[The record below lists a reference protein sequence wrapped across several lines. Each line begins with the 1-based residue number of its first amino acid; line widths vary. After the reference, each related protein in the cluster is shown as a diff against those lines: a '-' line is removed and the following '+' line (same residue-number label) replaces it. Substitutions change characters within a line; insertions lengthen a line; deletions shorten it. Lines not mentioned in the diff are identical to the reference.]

1 MSEVLVDMRSITK
14 RFPGITA
21 NYEVNFQVYR
31 GEIHALLGENGA
43 GKSTLMSILSGF
55 YRPDGGEIRIRGEKV
70 NLRSPREALEHGIGM
85 VHQHFRLVEPFSVAE
100 NIVLGT
106 TGRLQFYLNRKEFAD
121 RIVRFAQNYGITID
135 PWAKV
140 WQLSVGEKQRIEILK
155 LLYRGADVLILDEPT
170 AVLTPQNVRELF
182 QTLRQMADNGRSI
195 ILITHKLQEVMEV
208 ADRITVLREGRNVG
222 TVFKKDVDERE
233 LTRMMVERDVL
244 FSTTNRSHDIGPT
257 VLRLEGINVV
267 GDRGI
272 PALKNLSLE
281 VHAGEILG
289 IAGIAGNGQRELAEA
304 ITGLR
309 PVAGGR
315 IIVGGQDL
323 TNQPAYRFI
332 EAGVSSVPE
341 DRLGTGLVPNLD
353 LYDNVIL
360 KDYRK
365 PPIRRGPFLNHRV
378 AGEKASRLVSKFN
391 IQVSDLSYPVRMLSG
406 GNLQRLLLAR
416 EISLQPKLFVASYPV
431 RGLDIGA
438 TEAVYRLL
446 IELSNAGTA
455 ILLMSEDL
463 DELLT
468 LSDRIAVLFRG
479 EIMGVV
485 SAGDAEIEEL
495 GLMMVGGLVTGGS
508 RA

>member
-1 MSEVLVDMRSITK
+1 MSEVLVDMQSITK

-21 NYEVNFQVYR
+21 NYKVNFQVYR

-85 VHQHFRLVEPFSVAE
+85 VHQHFRLVEPFSVVE

-106 TGRLQFYLNRKEFAD
+106 TGRLQFYLNRKEFAN
-121 RIVRFAQNYGITID
+121 RIAQLSQNHGITID

-170 AVLTPQNVRELF
+170 AVLTPQDVRELF
-182 QTLRQMADNGRSI
+182 QTLRQMADSGRSI

-208 ADRITVLREGRNVG
+208 ADRITVLRKGRNVG
-222 TVFKKDVDERE
+222 TVFKKDVDEWE
-233 LTRMMVERDVL
+233 LTRMMVERDIL

-257 VLRLEGINVV
+257 VLLLEGINVI
-267 GDRGI
+267 GDKGI

-309 PVAGGR
+309 PVADGR
-315 IIVGGQDL
+315 IIVDSLDL

-378 AGEKASRLVSKFN
+378 AGEKARRLVSEFN

-416 EISLQPKLFVASYPV
+416 EIFSQPKLVVASYPV
-431 RGLDIGA
+431 RGLDVGA

-446 IELSNAGTA
+446 IELCNAGTA
-455 ILLMSEDL
+455 ILLISEDL

-485 SAGDAEIEEL
+485 SSENAEIEEL
-495 GLMMVGGLVTGGS
+495 GLMMVGGLATEVGG
-508 RA
+508 A